1 MPTSVCCFACLI
13 NLARFVQIMIWFNIV
28 SPEQI
33 KLLFQIWLGSIKR
46 AGTGHR
52 WTRNC
57 VGRSTEIF
65 HNFSELKVI
74 LEFKRSSYFLVPA
87 HVYSG
92 AGIYSTQDICP
103 MLKKYFF
110 ETCYLVLSIKDN
122 IKSLFYIIISILW
135 LLSVAE
141 IFCSRFW
148 LFENRW
154 E

>member
-1 MPTSVCCFACLI
+1 MLMCLFHQAHKVCPNNELIQHCFHS
-13 NLARFVQIMIWFNIV
+13 RK
-28 SPEQI
+28 SPF
-33 KLLFQIWLGSIKR
+33 FQIWSGRIKR
-46 AGTGHR
+46 PGTGHR

-92 AGIYSTQDICP
+92 ADIYSTQDICP

-148 LFENRW
+148 VFESWW